1 MIYLGL
7 SWVRHTIVQSNDI
20 FIEQQSKEVIGIS
33 VLMCTDSFTEQ
44 IGWVPKELFDD
55 ILALAKRSAINLESL
70 IVKWISGKEEKL
82 SETFTKLRI
91 KLNICG
97 PNC

>member
-1 MIYLGL
+1 M
-7 SWVRHTIVQSNDI
+7 
-20 FIEQQSKEVIGIS
+20 
-33 VLMCTDSFTEQ
+33 LMCTDSFTEQ
-44 IGWVPKELFDD
+44 IGWVPKELIDD
-55 ILALAKRSAINLESL
+55 IFALTKRSAINLESL
-70 IVKWISGKEEKL
+70 IVKWITGKEEKL

>member
-1 MIYLGL
+1 MRRAKVTDKSG
-7 SWVRHTIVQSNDI
+7 
-20 FIEQQSKEVIGIS
+20 KEVIGIS

-44 IGWVPKELFDD
+44 IGWVPKELIDD
-55 ILALAKRSAINLESL
+55 IFSLTKRSAINLESL

-82 SETFTKLRI
+82 SETFTKPRI